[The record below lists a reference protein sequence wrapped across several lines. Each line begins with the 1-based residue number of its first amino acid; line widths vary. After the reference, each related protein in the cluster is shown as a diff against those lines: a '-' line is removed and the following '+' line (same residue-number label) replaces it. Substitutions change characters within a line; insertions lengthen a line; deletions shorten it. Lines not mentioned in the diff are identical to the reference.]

1 MIAFINN
8 SRCACGA
15 SVIVVVLMLLLLL
28 LLLLLLC
35 REDFPNVFTTAENN
49 QSKRVSNAS
58 IRATHRVRHIP
69 TIFPSL
75 NILIHAI
82 FSNLAMLRSVTE
94 RGTN

>member
-28 LLLLLLC
+28 LLC
-35 REDFPNVFTTAENN
+35 REDFSNVFTTAENN

-69 TIFPSL
+69 TIFLSL

-82 FSNLAMLRSVTE
+82 FSSLAMLRSVTE